1 MNELIIIFLV
11 GIVPCLIVGV
21 WQTYVGCRVLNKAR
35 RSQNWQITRGTLV
48 NNTENFTSNE
58 VTFHLNTSLQ
68 IAYQVDGQKYLCE
81 KVNLYENWKQRA
93 KTKEQVQELTSF
105 LVYYNPNNHQEAIIE
120 KGIKSVYWLPIIL
133 GISSL
138 TMATLSFF
146 FLVLDKI

>member
-21 WQTYVGCRVLNKAR
+21 WQTCVGCRVLDRAR

-48 NNTENFTSNE
+48 NNPESFTSNE
-58 VTFHLNTSLQ
+58 VAFHVNASLQ

-81 KVNLYENWKQRA
+81 KVNLYENWKQRT
-93 KTKEQVQELTSF
+93 KTREQIQQLASF
-105 LVYYNPNNHQEAIIE
+105 PVYYNPDNHQEAVIE
-120 KGIKSVYWLPIIL
+120 KGVKSVYWLPIIL

-138 TMATLSFF
+138 TMATLSFY